1 VAKVRAHAGGSPPR
15 LLLRFAL
22 YSGVVLAAAGLAILW
37 IVDQQIAD
45 RAERTVENK
54 ARMVAEDTL
63 RRQLRSSDFA
73 APVSNGR
80 RSELDG
86 LVRTRTLIPGV
97 VGVRLVNRDG
107 TITYAA
113 LHRLIGTR
121 ATYRRDLAGVFEGV
135 ARRRVTKT
143 TTWRGRRDVKVL
155 QELIPVR
162 LPASKRAI
170 GALELDQD
178 YNAIKVNIAGA
189 RNRLALILAAAF
201 LALYV
206 ALFPILRRVTREL
219 EARNRGLRERVVER
233 EQLLAAER
241 TARSEA
247 ESVQRLLTEQN
258 DRLRELDRMKDEFVS
273 LVSHQL
279 RTPLTSIRGYVE
291 LLLEDEPALTPDQQR
306 FLTVVDR
313 NAHRL
318 VELVGDL
325 LFLAQVDAGRL
336 EIDRREVDL
345 AQLVRHCVE
354 ATRPIAGARRIELE
368 SSVPEVPTLVGDP
381 SRLAQVLDNLVANA
395 IKFTGDGGRVTVT
408 LAASA
413 DRALVTVGDTGPGI
427 SPADLEKIFDRFY
440 RSANA
445 TAHAIPGSGLG
456 LPIAKAIVDGHG
468 GRIAVASEEG
478 RGTTVRLELPLAAP
492 WPAKVRPQGPPE
504 LQRAAR

>member
-1 VAKVRAHAGGSPPR
+1 MANVRAHAGESPPR

-22 YSGVVLAAAGLAILW
+22 YSGAVLAAAGLAIVW
-37 IVDQQIAD
+37 IVDRQVAD
-45 RAERTVENK
+45 RAERTVEAR

-63 RRQLRSSDFA
+63 RRQLRPSDFA
-73 APVSNGR
+73 APVSAGR
-80 RSELDG
+80 RSELDR

-113 LHRLIGTR
+113 LHRLIGTH
-121 ATYRRDLAGVFEGV
+121 APYRRDLAGVFEGV
-135 ARRRVTKT
+135 AKRRVTET
-143 TTWRGRRDVKVL
+143 TTWRGQRNVKVL
-155 QELIPVR
+155 QAVIPVQM
-162 LPASKRAI
+162 PASRRAI
-170 GALELDQD
+170 GALELDQNYD
-178 YNAIKVNIAGA
+178 AIEVSTAGA

-201 LALYV
+201 LALYI

-219 EARNRGLRERVVER
+219 EARNRGLRERAVER

-241 TARSEA
+241 AARSEA

-291 LLLEDEPALTPDQQR
+291 LLLEDGAALTPDHQR

-318 VELVGDL
+318 LELVGDL
-325 LFLAQVDAGRL
+325 LF
-336 EIDRREVDL
+336 
-345 AQLVRHCVE
+345 
-354 ATRPIAGARRIELE
+354 
-368 SSVPEVPTLVGDP
+368 
-381 SRLAQVLDNLVANA
+381 LAQVLDNLVANA

-408 LAASA
+408 LATSG
-413 DRALVTVGDTGPGI
+413 DRALVTVADTGPGI
-427 SPADLEKIFDRFY
+427 SAADLEKIFERFY
-440 RSANA
+440 RSASA
-445 TAHAIPGSGLG
+445 TAHGIPGSGLG
-456 LPIAKAIVDGHG
+456 LPIAKAIIDGHG

-478 RGTTVRLELPLAAP
+478 RGTTVRLELPLAVPRTRRA
-492 WPAKVRPQGPPE
+492 RE